1 MKRIGP
7 IAVIGIGL
15 LLLFGV
21 GGQLYLDNLLTHP
34 GALSLPE
41 RVVDLQMTDYKTGA
55 QAIAEFGHLH
65 GKQFPLTSGAV
76 GVYGDGRITLWA
88 AGAPLDILA
97 WRMLSAMRTK
107 IAEGSSPFTPIEQY
121 KQGNRMIYVLEGMG
135 QRHFYF
141 QSNSAVIWLAADP
154 SVADAAIQQIL
165 EDYP

>member
-21 GGQLYLDNLLTHP
+21 GGRLYLDDLQAHP
-34 GALSLPE
+34 AALSLPE
-41 RVVDLQMTDYKTGA
+41 RVTDLQMTDYKLA
-55 QAIAEFGHLH
+55 PNVAEFEHLH

-76 GVYGDGRITLWA
+76 GVYGNGQITLWA
-88 AGAPLDILA
+88 AGAPLDLLA
-97 WRMLSAMRTK
+97 SRMVSAMQTK
-107 IAEGSSPFTPIEQY
+107 IAEGRSPFTPMEQY
-121 KQGNRMIYVLEGMG
+121 RQGNRTIYVLEGMG

-141 QSNSAVIWLAADP
+141 QSNNAVIWLAADP
-154 SVADAAIQQIL
+154 AFADGAIQQIL